1 MAATKGRKPLNIF
14 MCQIVYTAITMS
26 LVKHKGVS
34 KHGSAREAINHF
46 ITNSETFTALKEGK
60 LHNDFIKDTRD
71 NNMIE
76 PETGE
81 PFTEKDLKEME
92 LDRDRIKLEIS
103 RVVDPNEIGT
113 RSTGY
118 SDRAYYQ
125 IRRMCEAYEKYCIE
139 TNQPGPLPLNI
150 IKE

>member
-1 MAATKGRKPLNIF
+1 
-14 MCQIVYTAITMS
+14 
-26 LVKHKGVS
+26 
-34 KHGSAREAINHF
+34 
-46 ITNSETFTALKEGK
+46 
-60 LHNDFIKDTRD
+60 
-71 NNMIE
+71 
-76 PETGE
+76 
-81 PFTEKDLKEME
+81 ME

-103 RVVDPNEIGT
+103 RVVDPNETGT